1 MQALTHRV
9 QYYETDRMGVTHH
22 SNYIRFMEEA
32 RVAYLE
38 QLGFPY
44 AELERRGV
52 ISPVTAVN
60 CKYLATTTFDD
71 RITVDVR
78 VERSTASCDDWL
90 RHDEAGRNACVHR
103 HIRTLLPESRR
114 AFHSAAARSEGV
126 LRDADA
132 RAKRPSSSRRRNI
145 A

>member
-1 MQALTHRV
+1 MQTLTHRV

-52 ISPVTAVN
+52 ISPTASPWM
-60 CKYLATTTFDD
+60 CAWK
-71 RITVDVR
+71 
-78 VERSTASCDDWL
+78 RSTALC
-90 RHDEAGRNACVHR
+90 
-103 HIRTLLPESRR
+103 
-114 AFHSAAARSEGV
+114 
-126 LRDADA
+126 
-132 RAKRPSSSRRRNI
+132 
-145 A
+145 